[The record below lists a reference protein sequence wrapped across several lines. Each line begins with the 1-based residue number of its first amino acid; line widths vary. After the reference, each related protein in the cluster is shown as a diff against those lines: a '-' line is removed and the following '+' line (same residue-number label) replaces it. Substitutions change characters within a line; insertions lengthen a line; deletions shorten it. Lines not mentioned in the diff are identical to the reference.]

1 MITEIAF
8 VGIPVTD
15 MKRARAFYEDALG
28 LKSSGPPHDMWME
41 YDIGPGTLA
50 LGCVGDD
57 WKPSSSGTMA
67 AFEVTDLDAEIARLK
82 ASGVTFATDK
92 IESPVCFM
100 AVVADPDGNKVC
112 LHMRKPAKAA

>member
-15 MKRARAFYEDALG
+15 MKRARAFYEGLLG
-28 LKSSGPPHDMWME
+28 LKPSGPPHDMWME

-50 LGCVGDD
+50 LGCVGDQ

-67 AFEVTDLDAEIARLK
+67 ALEVTDLDAEVARLK
-82 ASGVTFATDK
+82 ARGIAFDMEK

-100 AVVADPDGNKVC
+100 AVVPDPDGNKVC
-112 LHMRKPAKAA
+112 LHMRKKT

>member
-15 MKRARAFYEDALG
+15 MKRARGFYEDKLR
-28 LKSSGPPHDMWME
+28 LKPSGSAHDMWME

-50 LGCVGDD
+50 LGCVGDQ

-82 ASGVTFATDK
+82 AAGVTFDMEK

-100 AVVADPDGNKVC
+100 AIVADPDGNKVC
-112 LHMRKPAKAA
+112 LHMRKKS